1 MSNSL
6 RDINVKISATKKTS
20 QITSAMHMVSASKLR
35 KAEKTYLGYKD
46 YMSKIS
52 DLVSDVT
59 SSSKGEFSHPM
70 LNERPIKKTGYLII
84 TSDRGLAGPYNGS
97 IGKTIKK
104 IVQERHKSGDYIVGA
119 IGKKGYDF
127 CKTNKLN
134 IIEQQVVIRDDVQ
147 FHDILP
153 LARKL
158 ISFYERGEI
167 DKLVV
172 IYNNYVNT
180 ITQEVTEMQLL
191 PIQSIDEKANS
202 SYEYEQ
208 GMETTLKSL
217 LPMYIENTIYGLIL
231 NAKTSEHAARM
242 TAMKSATDN
251 AHDLVSRLQLIYN
264 RARQATITVELTD
277 IIGGASAVE

>member
-6 RDINVKISATKKTS
+6 RDINIKITATKKTS

-46 YMSKIS
+46 YMAKIT
-52 DLVSDVT
+52 DLVSDVA
-59 SSSKGEFSHPM
+59 SSAKGEYNHPM
-70 LNERPIKKTGYLII
+70 LNERPVKKTGYLII

-97 IGKTIKK
+97 ICKTVKK
-104 IVQERHKSGDYIVGA
+104 IIDEKHPSGDYIVGA
-119 IGKKGYDF
+119 VGKKGYDF
-127 CKTNKLN
+127 CKINKFN
-134 IIEQQVVIRDDVQ
+134 MVEQQVILRDDVEFQ
-147 FHDILP
+147 DILP
-153 LARKL
+153 LARRL
-158 ISFYERGEI
+158 VNRYGSGEI

-180 ITQEVTEMQLL
+180 ILQEVTQQQLL
-191 PIQSIDEKANS
+191 PIESVGESANS

-208 GMETTLKSL
+208 GMETTLKAI
-217 LPMYIENTIYGLIL
+217 LPMYIENTIYGIIL

-264 RARQATITVELTD
+264 RARQAAITVELTD

>member
-6 RDINVKISATKKTS
+6 RDINIKISATKKTS

-35 KAEKTYLGYKD
+35 KAENTYLGYKD

-52 DLVSDVT
+52 DLVADVAT
-59 SSSKGEFSHPM
+59 SAKGEFEHPM
-70 LNERPIKKTGYLII
+70 LVERAVKKTGYLII

-97 IGKTIKK
+97 IGKTMKR
-104 IVQERHKSGDYIVGA
+104 IVEERHNNGDYIIGA
-119 IGKKGYDF
+119 VGKKGYDY
-127 CKTNKLN
+127 CKSNKLN
-134 IIEQQVVIRDDVQ
+134 LVDRQVVIRDDVQ

-153 LARKL
+153 LAKEL
-158 ISFYERGEI
+158 ISFYESGEI

-180 ITQEVTEMQLL
+180 ISQEVTEMQLL
-191 PIQSIDEKANS
+191 PIESIEDKANS

-208 GMETTLKSL
+208 GMETTLKAL

-264 RARQATITVELTD
+264 RARQAAITVELTD